1 MFSIIILVAS
11 YIALQILSDVGSMR
25 IVMLG
30 GMSIDAGTFIYP
42 LTFTLRD
49 MIHKTMGKQGARLMI
64 LVAAG
69 FNLLMAGYFWLVS
82 VLPPDMSV
90 GPQAEF
96 GQVLAPLW
104 RLVFASIIAEVLAEM
119 TDTEV
124 YSFWVNRVTRR
135 HQWSRVLVSNAVSI
149 PLDSLLFCWIAFGG
163 LFEGAVVWS
172 LVYSN
177 SLIKFAT
184 TLVSLPAIYLTKRKK
199 LAPKQ
204 SDPAWEAASDLD

>member
-1 MFSIIILVAS
+1 MHAFIILVAS
-11 YIALQILSDVGSMR
+11 YIALQIFSDVGSLR

-49 MIHKTMGKQGARLMI
+49 MVHKTMGKKGAQLMI
-64 LVAAG
+64 VTAAG
-69 FNLLMAGYFWLVS
+69 FNLLMALYFWVVS

-90 GPQAEF
+90 GTQAEF

-104 RLVFASIIAEVLAEM
+104 RLVFASIVAEVIAEL

-124 YSFWVNRVTRR
+124 YSMWKERVTAR

-149 PLDSLLFCWIAFGG
+149 PLDSLIFCWIAFGG
-163 LFEGAVVWS
+163 LFEASVVWS
-172 LVYSN
+172 IFFSN
-177 SLIKFAT
+177 TIIKFAT
-184 TLVSLPAIYLTKRKK
+184 TLVSLPAIYLVKEKA
-199 LAPKQ
+199 APAGA
-204 SDPAWEAASDLD
+204 DTPC

>member
-1 MFSIIILVAS
+1 MNAIVVLVAS
-11 YIALQILSDVGSMR
+11 YIALQIFSDVGSLR

-49 MIHKTMGKQGARLMI
+49 MVHKTMGKKGAQLMI
-64 LVAAG
+64 VTAAG

-82 VLPPDMSV
+82 ILPPDLGV

-104 RLVFASIIAEVLAEM
+104 RLVFASIVAEVVSEL
-119 TDTEV
+119 TDTEI
-124 YSFWVNRVTRR
+124 YSAWKKKVTSR

-149 PLDSLLFCWIAFGG
+149 PLDSFIFCWIAFGG
-163 LFEGAVVWS
+163 LFEAAVVWS
-172 LVYSN
+172 IFFSN
-177 SLIKFAT
+177 TLIKFAT
-184 TLVSLPAIYLTKRKK
+184 TLVSLPAIYLVKDKDESRT
-199 LAPKQ
+199 
-204 SDPAWEAASDLD
+204 AAGNC

>member
-1 MFSIIILVAS
+1 MNAVIILVAS
-11 YIALQILSDVGSMR
+11 YIALQIFSDVGSLR

-64 LVAAG
+64 ITAAG

-82 VLPPDMSV
+82 ILPPDMGV
-90 GPQAEF
+90 GAQPEF

-104 RLVFASIIAEVLAEM
+104 RLVFASIIAEVISEL
-119 TDTEV
+119 TDTEI
-124 YSFWVNRVTRR
+124 YSLWKEKVTAR

-149 PLDSLLFCWIAFGG
+149 PLDSLIFCWIAFGG
-163 LFEGAVVWS
+163 LFEGSVVWS
-172 LVYSN
+172 IFFSN
-177 SLIKFAT
+177 TIIKFAT
-184 TLVSLPAIYLTKRKK
+184 TLVSLPAIYLVKEKNGCRATTNIC
-199 LAPKQ
+199 
-204 SDPAWEAASDLD
+204 

>member
-1 MFSIIILVAS
+1 MQSLVVLVAS
-11 YIALQILSDVGSMR
+11 YIALQIFSDVGSLR

-49 MIHKTMGKQGARLMI
+49 MVHKSMGKRGARLMI
-64 LVAAG
+64 VTAAG

-82 VLPPDMSV
+82 ILPPDLAV
-90 GPQAEF
+90 GAQPEF

-104 RLVFASIIAEVLAEM
+104 RLVFASIVAEVIAEM

-124 YSFWVNRVTRR
+124 YSMWKERVTAR

-163 LFEGAVVWS
+163 IFEASVVWS
-172 LVYSN
+172 IFLSN
-177 SLIKFAT
+177 TLIKFGV
-184 TLVSLPAIYLTKRKK
+184 TLISLPGIYLVKEKTI
-199 LAPKQ
+199 P
-204 SDPAWEAASDLD
+204 SHC